1 MSGSNH
7 NYTFINQ
14 VSILSRML
22 ALSKHV
28 SDQYHASQN
37 AGPEAEFSAQSVD
50 AIWPEARHALDKG
63 LSMSD
68 FLDTVSEEN
77 VLAALKRYEALFA
90 PESQPVADS
99 NFDQEWTVEFDPE
112 QDSAR

>member
-1 MSGSNH
+1 
-7 NYTFINQ
+7 
-14 VSILSRML
+14 
-22 ALSKHV
+22 
-28 SDQYHASQN
+28 
-37 AGPEAEFSAQSVD
+37 
-50 AIWPEARHALDKG
+50 
-63 LSMSD
+63 MSD